1 MADDKFDLH
10 SEFENLMRKAGVTR
24 AHRLA
29 VSNTNQGLDG
39 HCTPWPRP
47 WPIVITISQGALD
60 AGADITRAVLA
71 HEVAHTRQHYRWII
85 WAGVFPIMGVAWA
98 FGEIWQGVAPAG
110 IWMLAGIAL
119 YDIDAD
125 RWAADQVGAGDVAR
139 MLGMLDVTARWR
151 ASVVR
156 RRSGVPR

>member
-29 VSNTNQGLDG
+29 VKFKNKRLGGYCIS
-39 HCTPWPRP
+39 WPRP
-47 WPIVITISQGALD
+47 WSIVVGISQGVVD
-60 AGADITRAVLA
+60 AEADVARAALA
-71 HEVAHTRQHYRWII
+71 HEVGHARQHYRWVI
-85 WAGVFPIMGVAWA
+85 GVSILAIFGIAWR
-98 FGEIWQGVAPAG
+98 FGEIWQGLAPAG
-110 IWMLAGIAL
+110 ILWLVSVAL
-119 YDIDAD
+119 YKIDAD
-125 RWAADQVGAGDVAR
+125 KWAAEQVGAANVAR